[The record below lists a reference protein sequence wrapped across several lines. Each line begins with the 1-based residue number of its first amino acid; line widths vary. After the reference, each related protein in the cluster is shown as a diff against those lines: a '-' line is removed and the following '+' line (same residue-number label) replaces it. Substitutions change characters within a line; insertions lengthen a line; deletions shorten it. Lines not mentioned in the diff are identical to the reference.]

1 MKLDLSY
8 CQYIETQIAQGLIKD
23 FHSLDYGLRKGK
35 VGAFLYLSLFSEC
48 YGLEDVR
55 ELSQSML
62 FDLVRNHHQIG
73 LGLLDGCYGF
83 VFAIRKL
90 QALGIVDKDYEL
102 ESIIGI
108 IENNYYGKYASVPFK
123 FDLDDD
129 MFSDGIIHLMRLNDK
144 STYGYYKAVETNLL
158 LLKSARRILD
168 ATYHDNAIMQRGIS
182 WRLLHSL
189 LYYIK
194 STDEAAIFPVMT
206 DHLLKLAQ
214 RTFFDKIRNLKGTP
228 LIDIDRYICGRYLG
242 VNENIVSTKEELLS
256 DLNLCGLFSYI
267 YADKAL
273 CESYIDNYVTIDAS
287 NMDILKDSVS
297 STTEGITGIGLG
309 ILQTHFPNTD

>member
-1 MKLDLSY
+1 MKLDLNY
-8 CQYIETQIAQGLIKD
+8 CKYIETLIAQILIKD

-48 YGLEDVR
+48 YGLADIR
-55 ELSQSML
+55 ERSQTML
-62 FDLVRNHHQIG
+62 FDLVKNHRQIG

-90 QALGIVDKDYEL
+90 QAQGIVNKDDEL
-102 ESIIGI
+102 ERIIEI
-108 IENNYYGKYASVPFK
+108 IENNYYGKYANVPFK

-129 MFSDGIIHLMRLNDK
+129 MFSDGIIHLMKLKDK
-144 STYGYYKAVETNLL
+144 DKYGYYKAVEANLL

-168 ATYHDNAIMQRGIS
+168 PTCYDNAIMQRGIS

-194 STDEAAIFPVMT
+194 STDDAAIFPVMT

-214 RTFFDKIRNLKGTP
+214 RTFIDKIRNPKGTR
-228 LIDIDRYICGRYLG
+228 LMDIDRYICGRYIA
-242 VNENIVSTKEELLS
+242 VNENRIAADEELTS
-256 DLNLCGLFSYI
+256 DLNLCGLYSYI
-267 YADKAL
+267 YADKTL
-273 CESYIDNYVTIDAS
+273 FESYIENYVLLDAS
-287 NMDILKDSVS
+287 KFDVLKDAVS
-297 STTEGITGIGLG
+297 SATGDIVGIGLG
-309 ILQTHFPNTD
+309 ILQTHFPNKY